1 MAADTSAYAVLGLK
15 PGAEAAEIERAYKAL
30 IKQFHP
36 DREGGDAQ
44 RAAEINRAYRD
55 LRKER
60 EEEEWIFDGTDPFE
74 PAPTAFPWASA
85 AIVIAVGIVLLMLF
99 TGPLGRTLGQLSGAT
114 ASIRHAGGD
123 APAVDAPDIMD
134 QPLDLA
140 SVGGGVS
147 DAVRIA
153 HSQDEMALASAS
165 RDCHHELRL
174 KPALARLDRCAA
186 FDDAVVQLQDRD
198 PLRDQGP
205 FSELAVTGRLMSAA
219 TMFSDD
225 YLAID
230 SRLDRIRLRVELAL
244 APPVPPPTPPPEPE
258 APAD

>member
-1 MAADTSAYAVLGLK
+1 MAADASAYAALGLK
-15 PGAEAAEIERAYKAL
+15 PGADAAAVERAYKTL
-30 IKQFHP
+30 IKQYHP

-55 LRKER
+55 LQGRQGENDLVF
-60 EEEEWIFDGTDPFE
+60 EDEDPASL
-74 PAPTAFPWASA
+74 PDFPWARVA
-85 AIVIAVGIVLLMLF
+85 VVIAIAGALLALF
-99 TGPLGRTLGQLSGAT
+99 TGPVGRSLGQLSGVAV
-114 ASIRHAGGD
+114 SSGQAGG
-123 APAVDAPDIMD
+123 ARATGDAPDIMNR
-134 QPLDLA
+134 PLHFA
-140 SVGGGVS
+140 AVEAGVG

-153 HSQDEMALASAS
+153 RNQDEMALASAS

-174 KPALARLDRCAA
+174 KPDLAQLDRCAA

-219 TMFSDD
+219 TLFSDD

-244 APPVPPPTPPPEPE
+244 APREPQLPASEPATPP
-258 APAD
+258 AD